1 MATATWIVSLPVP
14 PSSSETLAETSA
26 VPAPESSD
34 QVQSKEPVW
43 PVASKELFEAVPW
56 TPQPTEWLGKVSA
69 EPGSVQL

>member
-1 MATATWIVSLPVP
+1 MVAEPVP
-14 PSSSETLAETSA
+14 ASSSLTLAETSA

-43 PVASKELFEAVPW
+43 LVASKAALEALPW
-56 TPQPTEWLGKVSA
+56 LPQSIEWLGKVSA